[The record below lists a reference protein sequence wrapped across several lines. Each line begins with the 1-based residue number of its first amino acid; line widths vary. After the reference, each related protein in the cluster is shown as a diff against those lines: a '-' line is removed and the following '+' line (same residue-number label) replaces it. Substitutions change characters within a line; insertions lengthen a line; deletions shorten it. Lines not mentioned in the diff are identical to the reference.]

1 MNRTPGH
8 LEALLAVVR
17 PLAGKI
23 PVHGLVAAG
32 AEAALA
38 SAGPGAILINATSAG
53 LRGSDPAPLALAA
66 LPRPAGVYDMIY
78 NPPRTALL
86 REAGSLGL
94 PCANG
99 LAMLV
104 HQGAKSLEIW
114 TGIPAARTA
123 PFMQEAAE
131 AATR

>member
-1 MNRTPGH
+1 MLCHGPATAARLPAVGH
-8 LEALLAVVR
+8 D
-17 PLAGKI
+17 
-23 PVHGLVAAG
+23 LVTGVTAA
-32 AEAALA
+32 ARL
-38 SAGPGAILINATSAG
+38 P
-53 LRGSDPAPLALAA
+53 AA

-78 NPPRTALL
+78 NPPRTPLL
-86 REAGSLGL
+86 REAGPLGL